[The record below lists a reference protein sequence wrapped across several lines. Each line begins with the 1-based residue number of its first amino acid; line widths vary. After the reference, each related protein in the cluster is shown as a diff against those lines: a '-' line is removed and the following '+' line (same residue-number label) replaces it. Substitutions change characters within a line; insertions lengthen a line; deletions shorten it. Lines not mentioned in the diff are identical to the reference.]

1 MVDLKSHHV
10 SHWKPWWIIPV
21 EQESMWQTSGR
32 KRRQWNQDASR
43 QCRSDGVSGWTATTY
58 TGGAI
63 SLPHYQ
69 WSLIIRVN
77 RSLDH
82 WRSMRKVSVSSTK
95 GKSAAEIKG
104 IFPWPYPAATLGICL
119 TKIPF
124 MRHNCESSYSYTD
137 FWLKCLECA

>member
-1 MVDLKSHHV
+1 M
-10 SHWKPWWIIPV
+10 
-21 EQESMWQTSGR
+21 EGR
-32 KRRQWNQDASR
+32 DGNEIKMRQDNVGQMPLVAG
-43 QCRSDGVSGWTATTY
+43 QPQH

-77 RSLDH
+77 RSLDR

-104 IFPWPYPAATLGICL
+104 IFPRPYPAATLGICL

-124 MRHNCESSYSYTD
+124 MRHDC
-137 FWLKCLECA
+137 